1 MEPPTDRPFPHRP
14 PLPPSLCFAFP
25 FHPSRH
31 SHTISSTSTPNFSLP
46 PLSISPLSVLSR
58 ENALEKLVVACRVR
72 FVSAVREKK
81 RKEKKKRGARDRA
94 RTLPR
99 VSTISNRP
107 EALEIRFGRLMIGT
121 EGSGRSSSRG
131 EPFLERPPGDQ
142 KARPL
147 SLSPVLLERE
157 RRGTRRSC
165 LDRGEGRTVRRMP
178 VIYSDARFDSPI
190 AGK

>member
-14 PLPPSLCFAFP
+14 PLPPLPFAS
-25 FHPSRH
+25 PSRFIPLD
-31 SHTISSTSTPNFSLP
+31 TATRFRPPPPPNFSLP
-46 PLSISPLSVLSR
+46 PLSISPLSVP
-58 ENALEKLVVACRVR
+58 NALEKLVVACRVR